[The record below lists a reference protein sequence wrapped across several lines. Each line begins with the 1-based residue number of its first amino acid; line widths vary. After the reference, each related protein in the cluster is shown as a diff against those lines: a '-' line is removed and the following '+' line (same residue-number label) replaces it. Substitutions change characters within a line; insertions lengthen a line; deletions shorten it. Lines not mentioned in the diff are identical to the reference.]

1 MFRQLLKCTSAIVM
15 GLGLAACS
23 ILYLPGSAN
32 DRSGDGHRSQA
43 RGLQGPGAREHTFS
57 QPPLSVSAEQAVS
70 LGAAYRQ
77 QRSAVLQA
85 LGEHSPSGF
94 KAGLT
99 TTASQQRFSLNEPI
113 AGVLWPDS
121 PIVYQGSPAIIRLS
135 QYRRPMLEVEL
146 AFRVNA
152 LIPEPL
158 ADVSEVRH
166 VISEVMPAIELPDLG
181 FESAVGVTGE
191 AVVAANAG
199 ARYFLIG
206 AARPVAQVDV
216 NAIRATLS
224 FNGTFQQR
232 AEATQVMGSQWRA
245 LYWLIN
251 KMVGE
256 GWVIQPGQIL
266 LTGAMGE
273 MLPLQEGVYQASFAG
288 LGEISLQVE
297 Q

>member
-1 MFRQLLKCTSAIVM
+1 MFAEFLKGACALTMV
-15 GLGLAACS
+15 LGVSACS
-23 ILYLPGSAN
+23 MLSLPDGAN
-32 DRSGDGHRSQA
+32 DLDQKSEQA
-43 RGLQGPGAREHTFS
+43 DPEAFS
-57 QPPLSVSAEQAVS
+57 QPKLTVSAEQAVS
-70 LGAAYRQ
+70 LDAAYAQ
-77 QRSAVLQA
+77 QRRAVLKA
-85 LGEHSPSGF
+85 LGSHSPGGF

-99 TTASQQRFSLNEPI
+99 TTASQLRFSLREPI

-121 PIVYQGSPAIIRLS
+121 AIFFSGEPAVVRRD
-135 QYRRPMLEVEL
+135 QFRRPMLEVEL

-158 ADVSEVRH
+158 ADVAEVH
-166 VISEVMPAIELPDLG
+166 NVISEVMPAIELPDLG
-181 FESAVGVTGE
+181 FDSAVGVTGE

-206 AARPVAQVDV
+206 APRPVEQVDV

-224 FNGTFQQR
+224 HDGKRLQR
-232 AEATQVMGSQWRA
+232 TEATQVMGSQWRS

-251 KMVGE
+251 KMVSE

-273 MLPLQEGVYQASFAG
+273 MLPLEEGLYQAKFSELGG
-288 LGEISLQVE
+288 LSLQVE
-297 Q
+297 